1 MSSKSITR
9 LITGFI
15 MGIVFFSAILLGGL
29 PLLLAMLAFVVFG
42 SNEYVKI
49 LKNKGFTPSLKIIL
63 LADFT
68 YAITAYF
75 NRIDLIPLII
85 TISCVS
91 AFMWVLFRGRQP
103 YIANVATTI
112 LGFVY
117 GGWLPLYF
125 INLRD
130 LGTTPYYYGFL
141 KMSSIGD
148 GLWFVVMLFFCVLFT
163 DTGCYYFG
171 TKFGKHKLAPVIS
184 PNKTIEGAIGGGI
197 VAVLSSLFIGWL
209 IGIEWYHSLIFG
221 VLITFFA
228 QIGDL
233 CESLIKRDAGVKDSS
248 DMLPGHGGILDR
260 SDSYI
265 LSIPVAYYY
274 MSVFVSDGT
283 VGTHL
288 VNFIKGLF

>member
-1 MSSKSITR
+1 MLNKSIARIVT
-9 LITGFI
+9 
-15 MGIVFFSAILLGGL
+15 GIVMGVVFLTCIVLGGF
-29 PLLLAMLAFVVFG
+29 PLLLAMLAFVVTG

-125 INLRD
+125 MNLRD
-130 LGTTPYYYGFL
+130 LGTTPYYYGMF

-171 TKFGKHKLAPVIS
+171 TRFGKHKLAPIIS
-184 PNKTIEGAIGGGI
+184 PNKTIEGAIGGAV
-197 VAVLSSLFIGWL
+197 VAILSSLVIGFL

-221 VLITFFA
+221 ILVTGFA

-248 DMLPGHGGILDR
+248 DMLPGHGGMLDR

-283 VGTHL
+283 IGTHL